1 MPRLQFGQARLVAA
15 LQRGHVRACQG
26 GLGRA
31 IAVSEPV
38 TPQRLRSGRWLVM
51 GQRAL
56 VAWIAHVYLR
66 VAGATG
72 RY

>member
-1 MPRLQFGQARLVAA
+1 VLGA
-15 LQRGHVRACQG
+15 LRRGV
-26 GLGRA
+26 
-31 IAVSEPV
+31 
-38 TPQRLRSGRWLVM
+38 
-51 GQRAL
+51 